1 MPVTIAIGNDPIIP
15 ITAAS
20 NFEAGVSEVKMAGAL
35 KQKPIKLVKC
45 VTNDLLVPANSEIVL
60 EGEIP
65 PGEFKEEGP
74 FGEYPGYYGGAIM
87 PRPIIKVKC
96 ITHRNNPIH
105 TGSLEGPPLVDDHIM
120 GSISCSAI
128 AKKHLEDAG
137 LRGWVKDVFYPPF
150 GASWHVCIVSGKKR
164 HAGFAQRV
172 AYIIWGTKLGTAF
185 SDKVIFVDED
195 IDPTDLNQVI
205 WAIATRMN
213 PERDIHVIRRSYV
226 SVLLPLT
233 ELPER
238 ELGIAGRLIIDA
250 AFPYEWEGKEWKGM
264 PQIPQ
269 KVSFEHWPEDARN
282 KAEEIVKRYLS
293 KNSKMM

>member
-1 MPVTIAIGNDPIIP
+1 MPIAVAIGNDPVIP
-15 ITAAS
+15 IAAAS

-35 KQKPIKLVKC
+35 KQKPIKLARC

-65 PGEFKEEGP
+65 LGEFKEEGP

-96 ITHRNNPIH
+96 VTYRNNPIH

-128 AKKHLEDAG
+128 AKKHLEDRG
-137 LRGWVKDVFYPPF
+137 LKGWVKDVFYPPF
-150 GASWHVCIVSGKKR
+150 GASWHICIVSGKKA
-164 HAGFAQRV
+164 HSGFAQRV
-172 AYIIWGTKLGTAF
+172 AFVIWGTKLGKSF

-226 SVLLPLT
+226 SPLLPLT

-264 PQIPQ
+264 PQIPE
-269 KVSFEHWPEDARN
+269 KVSLERWPDDARN
-282 KAEEIVKRYLS
+282 KAEEIVKKYLFKS
-293 KNSKMM
+293 K